1 MSEDIVGPAPPDLR
15 ASDADREQLATE
27 LRAHA
32 VAGRIDTDELEARV
46 QSAYSARTLGE
57 LDALRRDL
65 PATPEQVALAM
76 RERRAQLVRRT
87 VRETGG
93 SLGLFVLCTAIWAG
107 SGANGFFWPLFVV
120 IGVVGLLLRNAWD
133 LYGPA
138 ADFDAVETRL
148 DREREKRRAKLEKR
162 QAGRELKGAPPSPH
176 PGRRRGDPGHVP
188 AGPETG
194 ARSPALRRS
203 GYRSALA

>member
-76 RERRAQLVRRT
+76 RERRSQLVRRT
-87 VRETGG
+87 VQQTGG

-162 QAGRELKGAPPSPH
+162 QAGRELKERHRRRILDDVEENLGSSRQARRRER
-176 PGRRRGDPGHVP
+176 GRRR
-188 AGPETG
+188 
-194 ARSPALRRS
+194 
-203 GYRSALA
+203 